1 LILSSK
7 LSVLSSFAVRSVL
20 LMLCFAA
27 MPSIAQQDA
36 TGLATIPLLV
46 SPVIDTTDTLSAD
59 ERAQLEAQSLALQ
72 RSSGAQLQIL
82 LVPSTQPEDI
92 AVYAQRVFDI
102 WALGRAGID
111 DGLLIVVAKN
121 DRRVRIH
128 TGIGLEGRIPD
139 ATAQR
144 LIAEYLTPKF
154 KRGDVAG
161 GLNDATL
168 VLASVMNGEP
178 LPASIIDARLGAAAV
193 SKQAAASSASSQGL
207 LSAPLAL
214 AIAAFFAL
222 LFRLLLRT
230 LPVWPK
236 IGFAAL
242 IAAAIAFILTS
253 SWGVAIVAAGIGA
266 ILALLSIPMPSVAIE
281 AKGARGA
288 ARSGEWD
295 PDELVFDPNDPDV
308 VRRREQREQREREAD
323 DGGGIS
329 SSGSSG
335 SWSGGGGRSGGGG
348 ASGSW

>member
-7 LSVLSSFAVRSVL
+7 LSILSSFGVRSVL

-36 TGLATIPLLV
+36 AGLATIPPLV

-59 ERAQLEAQSLALQ
+59 DRAQLEAQSLALQ

-92 AVYAQRVFDI
+92 AVYAQRVFDT

-178 LPASIIDARLGAAAV
+178 LPASLASPER
-193 SKQAAASSASSQGL
+193 KNASSWSLLLAIMCATLAAICCQFASRSLSRGQSMVVTVLVAGIIGGFVSMNL
-207 LSAPLAL
+207 LVAL
-214 AIAAFFAL
+214 A
-222 LFRLLLRT
+222 
-230 LPVWPK
+230 
-236 IGFAAL
+236 
-242 IAAAIAFILTS
+242 
-253 SWGVAIVAAGIGA
+253 
-266 ILALLSIPMPSVAIE
+266 SVAI
-281 AKGARGA
+281 GAMTSFLRGLITNA
-288 ARSGEWD
+288 MAVAVVQPSVCD
-295 PDELVFDPNDPDV
+295 PKPAPKWKPDDFVFDPNDPDV
-308 VRRREQREQREREAD
+308 VQRRRERAQREAQDND
-323 DGGGIS
+323 DES
-329 SSGSSG
+329 SSGGGWSSG
-335 SWSGGGGRSGGGG
+335 GSSDGWSGGGGSSRGGG